1 MPPLKG
7 TMPEKKR
14 EELRVRRESLFQRF
28 EKNPDQ
34 MHLALKIKIID
45 DQIAECT
52 HLIKQKRKR
61 QS

>member
-1 MPPLKG
+1 
-7 TMPEKKR
+7 MPEKKR

-28 EKNPDQ
+28 EKNPDEI
-34 MHLALKIKIID
+34 HLALKIKIID